1 MGRGRVTDLDK
12 LAAALKDLERARADI
27 RPWTPEMDE
36 HAETV
41 RRFERAV
48 AVTVLFPARQP
59 ETDRLQIAF
68 RHAVAA
74 GVPLR

>member
-1 MGRGRVTDLDK
+1 VTDLDK
-12 LAAALKDLERARADI
+12 LSVALRDLEHARMAV
-27 RPWTPEMDE
+27 RPWTPEMEE

-48 AVTVLFPARQP
+48 AVRALFAARQP
-59 ETDRLQIAF
+59 ETDRLQIAIQ
-68 RHAVAA
+68 RAVNA

>member
-1 MGRGRVTDLDK
+1 VTDLDK
-12 LAAALKDLERARADI
+12 IAAAMKDMERAQQES
-27 RPWTPEMDE
+27 RPWTPEMEE

-48 AVTVLFPARQP
+48 ATRALFRPRQP
-59 ETDRLQIAF
+59 ETDRLQIAIQ
-68 RHAVAA
+68 RAVNA

>member
-1 MGRGRVTDLDK
+1 MTDLDK
-12 LAAALKDLERARADI
+12 VATAMKDMERAQQEI
-27 RPWTPEMDE
+27 RPWTPEMEE

-48 AVTVLFPARQP
+48 AVRALFAARQP
-59 ETDRLQIAF
+59 ESDRLQIAIQ
-68 RHAVAA
+68 RAVNA